1 MVRNMSL
8 DVIFYDEYWVKC
20 FNILK
25 INICVRS
32 ILNFD
37 VIYIFGSF
45 VIIKFLCI
53 ERFLRIVKIW
63 IVLDIYVSV

>member
-1 MVRNMSL
+1 MSL
-8 DVIFYDEYWVKC
+8 DVILHDEYRAKW

-25 INICVRS
+25 TNICVRS

-45 VIIKFLCI
+45 VITKFLCT
-53 ERFLRIVKIW
+53 ERSSRIAKIW
-63 IVLDIYVSV
+63 TVPDIYASA